1 MKQEMRVFITG
12 NVATDVTFKSTAK
25 GPVASFRVAATPRKR
40 DEQGVWQDT
49 KTTYISVACWRQ
61 LAQNV
66 GISLK
71 IGQPVIIEGRLES
84 KEWTRN
90 DGINVTDYEVHATY
104 IGCDFNRGTGMFVR
118 SQSARNRER
127 EGAEELARAAQTE
140 RDEEE
145 GDKITV
151 EGEPEW
157 VASASGEPDEEAA
170 SRAA

>member
-1 MKQEMRVFITG
+1 MQQGMRVFITG
-12 NVATDVTFKSTAK
+12 NVATDVSFKATAR

-40 DEQGVWQDT
+40 DEHGVWQDL

-104 IGCDFNRGTGMFVR
+104 VGCDLNRGTGMFVR
-118 SQSARNRER
+118 SQSARSRER
-127 EGAEELARAAQTE
+127 DRVEDPDAVQTEQDEAAIDKTAVDDEPAWAESAPTDPAEHAPFRAA
-140 RDEEE
+140 
-145 GDKITV
+145 
-151 EGEPEW
+151 
-157 VASASGEPDEEAA
+157 
-170 SRAA
+170 